1 MGIHFLV
8 EETSIPS
15 AVVELADVL
24 LFCGRGGACEDEGA
38 SANANANTNA
48 NVSLVATFQPRSM
61 WGSGRVVLFCD
72 CRQNQHNR
80 PVTTP
85 TPQAVEFYLGEVVDL
100 KGSPPCV
107 TPPR

>member
-38 SANANANTNA
+38 SANANVNANTNA
-48 NVSLVATFQPRSM
+48 NILPTKKHVGFRSC
-61 WGSGRVVLFCD
+61 GCVL
-72 CRQNQHNR
+72 
-80 PVTTP
+80 
-85 TPQAVEFYLGEVVDL
+85 
-100 KGSPPCV
+100 
-107 TPPR
+107 